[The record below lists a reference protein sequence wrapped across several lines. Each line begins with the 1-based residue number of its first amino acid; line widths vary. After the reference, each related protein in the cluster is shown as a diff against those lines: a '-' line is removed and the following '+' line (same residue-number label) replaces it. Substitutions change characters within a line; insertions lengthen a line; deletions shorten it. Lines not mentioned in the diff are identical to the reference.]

1 MTMQGY
7 LASVADSDLFGTLA
21 IICVVVAVSGFF
33 ESVRKKKLHKIMT
46 FLCLMAIPVIHAIGT
61 YYLNLPPA

>member
-7 LASVADSDLFGTLA
+7 FASIADSDLFGTLA
-21 IICVVVAVSGFF
+21 IVCFMVAVSGLF
-33 ESVRKKKLHKIMT
+33 STVRERKIHKAMT

-61 YYLNLPPA
+61 YYLNQPPA